1 MSKKRL
7 FHAMVLIICKRRHVN
22 GGHYLIMSLR
32 NLSTNDDNANCKTLR
47 RLSMIYIQMQNNHKV
62 PSRIHIHPPTIILSL
77 LWRTLSLEVQP

>member
-62 PSRIHIHPPTIILSL
+62 PSRILPPTIILSL